1 MKTEPNYFRA
11 SLGMKQEIAPAI
23 AADYHSGIVD
33 WMRANGN
40 MLSLD
45 GITFRLAKEFGFCYG
60 VDKAVDMAY
69 ETRMKF
75 PDRRIFL
82 TYEIIHNP
90 SVNNRLKKMG
100 IQFLSGALKGE
111 LTFDDIG
118 ADDVVIMPAFGV
130 PTDYLEQLRAK
141 GSVLVDTTCGSV
153 IHVWKR
159 VEKYAKDGYTS
170 LVHGKA
176 LHAETLATV
185 SQAQK
190 VGGHTIVVLDKAQ
203 AQLVCDVITGD
214 APREAILQLGPM
226 SLSRNFDPQKHIGK
240 IGVANQTTMLANES
254 LEIAAM
260 IGAAMEKRYGKENLA
275 AHFRSFDTICS
286 ATQER
291 QDAIVDLVKSGEID
305 MMLVIGGYNSSN
317 TGHLLDIAAQALPAW
332 HISDAGEIVS
342 SAELRHQPAHQKERV
357 IARSWLPTG
366 NVSIGLTAGAST
378 PNKAIGEVIERVAEL
393 RGAGIPEAI
402 ANFVRPTA

>member
-33 WMRANGN
+33 WMRASGN
-40 MLSLD
+40 TLALE

-69 ETRMKF
+69 ETCMKF

-90 SVNNRLKKMG
+90 RVNNRLKEMG
-100 IQFLSGALKGE
+100 IEFLSGALKGS

-130 PTDYLEQLRAK
+130 QAEYLEQLRAK

-153 IHVWKR
+153 VHVWKR

-176 LHAETLATV
+176 LHAETLATI
-185 SQAQK
+185 SQAHK
-190 VGGHTIVVLDKAQ
+190 MGGHTIVVLDKAQ
-203 AQLVCDVITGD
+203 AQLVCDIITGD
-214 APREAILQLGPM
+214 APPESIQQLGPI
-226 SLSRNFDPQKHIGK
+226 SLTKNFDPRQHLEK
-240 IGVANQTTMLANES
+240 IGEPDHDACGR
-254 LEIAAM
+254 IAGDCRNDRRRDGEALREGKPGRALPQLRYNLFRDAGTSGCNCGPRERRRDRHDAGDRRLQF
-260 IGAAMEKRYGKENLA
+260 IEHGPPAGHRGAGAARVAHQRFIRNPFRGGIAPSTGPRKGTRNRARLA
-275 AHFRSFDTICS
+275 AHWAGQHRFDCG
-286 ATQER
+286 
-291 QDAIVDLVKSGEID
+291 GE
-305 MMLVIGGYNSSN
+305 
-317 TGHLLDIAAQALPAW
+317 H
-332 HISDAGEIVS
+332 
-342 SAELRHQPAHQKERV
+342 AEQ
-357 IARSWLPTG
+357 G
-366 NVSIGLTAGAST
+366 NW
-378 PNKAIGEVIERVAEL
+378 
-393 RGAGIPEAI
+393 
-402 ANFVRPTA
+402 